1 MTRRA
6 FFALLLAFA
15 SHTFG
20 ADTLRVGVKIAEP
33 FVVQEADGEWS
44 GLAYWLWQSVARDLG
59 YEFVAK
65 EYDLAGL
72 LDAVERGEI
81 DVAVA
86 PLTVTA
92 ERSAKMDF
100 TQPFFI
106 AGLSVAAPAEREM
119 GLLGYVRQLITVEMI
134 EAIVTLVALLIV
146 VALAMWLVERRR
158 NPEQFGG
165 GAARG
170 IGEGVWWAAVT
181 MTTVGYGDRAP
192 TTGVGRTL
200 AFVWM
205 LVGIMF
211 ISSLTAAIASA
222 LTVSR
227 LSFGVE
233 NLADLRDRHVGVVEG
248 SAAERALQENRV
260 AADAAPTI
268 EDLFDRLEAGDLDAV
283 VYDAPIVRHQIKKR
297 NLVGKI
303 KTVDLESTPGYFA
316 FALPLGSPLRKPLDA
331 ALLLR
336 INDDEWRRLRFQYF
350 GE

>member
-6 FFALLLAFA
+6 FIVLVIAIS
-15 SHTFG
+15 SHSFG
-20 ADTLRVGVKIAEP
+20 ADTLRVGVKVAEP
-33 FVVQEADGEWS
+33 FIIHETDGEWS
-44 GLAYWLWQSVARDLG
+44 GLAYWLWEGAARDLG
-59 YEFVAK
+59 YAFVAK

-92 ERSAKMDF
+92 ERSSTMDF
-100 TQPFFI
+100 TQPFFV
-106 AGLSVAAPAEREM
+106 AGLSVAAPAEREI
-119 GLLGYVRQLITVEMI
+119 GLLGYVRQLITAEMI
-134 EAIVTLVALLIV
+134 EAIITLVALLII

-233 NLADLRDRHVGVVEG
+233 NLADLRDRRVGVVGG
-248 SAAERALQENRV
+248 SAAERALQESRV
-260 AADAAPTI
+260 SADAAPTI
-268 EDLFDRLEAGDLDAV
+268 EELFDRLETGDLDAV
-283 VYDAPIVRHQIKKR
+283 VYDAPIVRHQIQKR
-297 NLVGKI
+297 KLVGDI

-316 FALPLGSPLRKPLDA
+316 FALPLGSSLRKPLDA
-331 ALLLR
+331 AILER
-336 INDDEWRRLRFQYF
+336 INDDEWRRLRFQYL